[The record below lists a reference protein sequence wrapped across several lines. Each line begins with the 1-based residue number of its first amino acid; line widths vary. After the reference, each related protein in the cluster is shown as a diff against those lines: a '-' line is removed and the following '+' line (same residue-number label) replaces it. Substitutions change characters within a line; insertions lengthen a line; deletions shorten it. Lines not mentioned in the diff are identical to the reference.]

1 MVSGFFKGGVS
12 YRIPPMSLTKL
23 LPPLPPSNG
32 FTRPCYVAFGL
43 SADKKQRKTVNCYS
57 PEELVQACATFMENG
72 WHSYFAQAAFTDA
85 IAGRKQANADSLKTF
100 WVDLDVGKKNNSY
113 ATRED
118 ALMAL
123 LSFAKDTG
131 LKPSCVVDSGV
142 GFYAYW
148 ILDEAISAARW
159 RKLAQWFAAAI
170 AKQGMIVDPACTCD
184 SARVLRMPGTI
195 HQGCGRQVSII
206 ANYRVSYT
214 WKKFAE
220 LLHGVCLPPWNGVPD
235 TPKSAAP
242 VQGNALF
249 DTAYGMGN
257 SPIRAYAEPIVNA
270 CEQIRTA
277 GLGSEPQWYAMMS
290 VMRRCIDGNEWAH
303 KLSAMDQTRYDWND
317 TEAKFYHAPED
328 APAKCTSF
336 DGLNPG
342 VCSHCPY
349 HGQITSPVQL
359 WRKQGAVTPLE
370 PQASPAPAAPSGDYL
385 QLPATF
391 SYPPKAF
398 NNGEFSVDSQGV
410 HWFES
415 KYDKTTGSWT
425 THDHVITRSQLY
437 YQKTVWQYEKG
448 QSHRQH
454 WFLIVNP
461 NGQKSEVYLDAET
474 ASSAQSL
481 MAWMYSSNVFPT
493 TTSYGAKIF
502 MSFINAYLTTV
513 MGNGHMVEIPT
524 TGTFG
529 WRQGDTLAGQSAGF
543 VTGSGLITDN
553 GVENIELTGAA
564 QRVAQGLG
572 AAGTLAGWK
581 PVAEMYK
588 TLNQPVAQL
597 AMCLSFAAPLMKYGS
612 GVATSA
618 TFSLWST
625 QSGLGKTQLLR
636 AAASVWGNPDG
647 QWIQRQASAVAR
659 MRHLAVLNN
668 IPAFMDELTDVSDE
682 DLYSLAYSLVGGMEK
697 NKLRRNGVD
706 MMETGSWNT
715 VTFCTSNKSIKEAVA
730 HCAGDSAASV
740 ARVIEYECDF
750 QSYMDDAET
759 QSYINDCIAQCATNY
774 GLAGPNFIYN
784 VMRHADR
791 LATLT
796 SQCEHWA
803 QKHGFR
809 NEERFMA
816 YPLALAIK
824 AGRWA
829 CEWGLLDYDMDE
841 LEKWVLSVFVPH
853 NRQETKSQVKTSRSV
868 LLTYLMERQRNF
880 LQVEEDIRTSAIPA
894 PNMPDPYVQ
903 IMPAHSDVFI
913 RLAAKE
919 NVLYIAKSDITK
931 WCKRGGLSVNTLWKK
946 LAREGIVAREAMYN
960 LSSGVASLTTPTT
973 MCYVLDAASVIR
985 LGFNAASMQ
994 QPSVKNVAPQVM

>member
-1 MVSGFFKGGVS
+1 
-12 YRIPPMSLTKL
+12 MSLEKL
-23 LPPLPPSNG
+23 LPPLPPSDG
-32 FTRPCYVAFGL
+32 FSRPCYVAFGL
-43 SADKKQRKTVNCYS
+43 SADKKQRKTINCYS
-57 PEELVQACATFMENG
+57 FEELVRACADFMAHG
-72 WHSYFAQAAFTDA
+72 WHSYFAQAAFADA
-85 IAGRKQANADSLKTF
+85 MMGRKQANAHSLKSF

-118 ALMAL
+118 ALIAL
-123 LSFAKDTG
+123 VEFAKTTG
-131 LKPSCVVDSGV
+131 LKPTCVVDSGV

-159 RKLAQWFAAAI
+159 QKLAQWFAAAI
-170 AKQGMIVDPACTCD
+170 AKQGLVVDPACTCD
-184 SARVLRMPGTI
+184 SARVLRMPGTV
-195 HQGCGRQVSII
+195 HQGCGRQVSVV
-206 ANYRVSYT
+206 ANYRVTYT
-214 WKKFAE
+214 WEKFAE
-220 LLHGVCLPPWNGVPD
+220 LLYGVCLPPWHGVPD
-235 TPKSAAP
+235 APKSHAP
-242 VQGNALF
+242 VHGNALF
-249 DTAYGMGN
+249 DTPYGMGN
-257 SPIRAYAEPIVNA
+257 SPVRAYAEPIVNA
-270 CEQIRTA
+270 CEQVRTA

-303 KLSAMDQTRYDWND
+303 KLSAMDQARYNWDD

-342 VCSHCPY
+342 VCGHCPY
-349 HGQITSPVQL
+349 YGQITSPVQL
-359 WRKQGAVTPLE
+359 WRKHGAVTPIE
-370 PQASPAPAAPSGDYL
+370 PEASPAQAAPTGDYL

-391 SYPPKAF
+391 TYPPKSF
-398 NNGEFSVDSQGV
+398 SNGEFSVDAQGV
-410 HWFES
+410 HWYES
-415 KYDKTTGSWT
+415 KYDKTTGTWNT
-425 THDHVITRSQLY
+425 QDHVITKSQLY

-454 WFLIVNP
+454 WFLIINP

-474 ASSAQSL
+474 ASSSQAL
-481 MAWMYSSNVFPT
+481 MAWLYSSNIFPT
-493 TTSYGAKIF
+493 TTNYGAKVF
-502 MSFINAYLTTV
+502 MSFVNAYLSTV

-529 WRQGDTLAGQSAGF
+529 WRQGNTLAGQSAGF
-543 VTGSGLITDN
+543 VTGSGLITDQ

-564 QRVAQGLG
+564 QRVAQGLT
-572 AAGTLAGWK
+572 AAGTLDGWK

-588 TLNQPVAQL
+588 TLDQPVAQL

-636 AAASVWGNPDG
+636 AAASVW
-647 QWIQRQASAVAR
+647 
-659 MRHLAVLNN
+659 
-668 IPAFMDELTDVSDE
+668 
-682 DLYSLAYSLVGGMEK
+682 AYSLVGGTEK

-759 QSYINDCIAQCATNY
+759 QGYINSCIAQCATNY

-791 LATLT
+791 LSTLT

-803 QKHGFR
+803 QKNGFR

-816 YPLALAIK
+816 YPLALALK

-829 CEWGLLDYDMDE
+829 CEWGLLDYDMDA
-841 LEKWVLSVFVPH
+841 LEHWVLTAFVPH
-853 NRQETKSQVKTSRSV
+853 NRQETKSQVKTSRSI

-880 LQVEEDIRTSAIPA
+880 LQVEEDIRTSAVPS

-960 LSSGVASLTTPTT
+960 LSSGVASLTTPTA
-973 MCYVLDAASVIR
+973 MCYVLDAASVAR

-994 QPSVKNVAPQVM
+994 QAPVKNVAPQVM